1 MSIDVFSRS
10 IKGLSYILR
19 VSKEKRSESIMEN
32 TQRKVNTETK
42 TVEVKKAATF
52 LEQAFIFS
60 LIILISYGISA
71 ILPIP
76 MPASVI
82 GLILLFV
89 ALCTKVV
96 KLEQV
101 EGLSNNLSTI
111 ISFLFVP
118 SGISL
123 INSIDIMRTNGIQI
137 LLIIFVATFVL
148 LALIGWS
155 ADYLLKV
162 RRAHNAK
169 KSKKVKV
176 TAAVEAVK
184 Q

>member
-1 MSIDVFSRS
+1 
-10 IKGLSYILR
+10 
-19 VSKEKRSESIMEN
+19 MEN